1 MTKLFQ
7 GCWIDIQGT
16 SVFQGFLNCAA
27 GVFSLLQITELLAV
41 ISCWYIKVFGFFG
54 QPKTIKRL
62 KIYNNEKSSP
72 QIASRR

>member
-1 MTKLFQ
+1 MYLLMTKLFQ

-16 SVFQGFLNCAA
+16 SI
-27 GVFSLLQITELLAV
+27 FSLLQITELLAV

>member
-1 MTKLFQ
+1 MYFLMTKLFQ
-7 GCWIDIQGT
+7 GCWIDIQGA
-16 SVFQGFLNCAA
+16 S
-27 GVFSLLQITELLAV
+27 VFSLLQITELLAV

>member
-16 SVFQGFLNCAA
+16 S
-27 GVFSLLQITELLAV
+27 VFSLLQITELLAV
-41 ISCWYIKVFGFFG
+41 ISCWYIRVFGFFG

>member
-1 MTKLFQ
+1 MYFLMTKLFQ
-7 GCWIDIQGT
+7 GCWIDIQAT
-16 SVFQGFLNCAA
+16 S
-27 GVFSLLQITELLAV
+27 VFSLLQITELLAV

>member
-16 SVFQGFLNCAA
+16 S
-27 GVFSLLQITELLAV
+27 VFSLLQITELLAV

-62 KIYNNEKSSP
+62 IIYNNEKSSP